1 MTLNRALFDLE
12 RYAFIWKLKLVYV
25 HWIAE
30 PFTEMVRTLNMLVNA
45 AIFYRTHFQSKF
57 V

>member
-1 MTLNRALFDLE
+1 MTLSRALFDSE
-12 RYAFIWKLKLVYV
+12 RYAFIWKLKLV